1 MSIAQDTK
9 TTLKDE
15 IESSFI
21 QTSSKSSLLR
31 SIMYNKKVGNI
42 FIVFEDFREN
52 FDFLFS
58 ISSDNSKINDKI
70 RKEIEVWLNRPTP
83 TAKNTAVEGLRLF
96 SEYKAELFKQAI
108 IKY

>member
-1 MSIAQDTK
+1 MSINQDIK

-15 IESSFI
+15 IEASFI

-31 SIMYNKKVGNI
+31 SIMYNKKIGNI

-58 ISSDNSKINDKI
+58 ISSDNSKINDKL
-70 RKEIEVWLNRPTP
+70 RKEINVWLNRPTP
-83 TAKNTAVEGLRLF
+83 TGKKTAVEGLRLF